1 MSDLTDYL
9 DACIG
14 DTQGKL
20 HIAIGYGGHWSD
32 TGKYEFDRF
41 VQSHFDYPAE
51 REQAAREILAAAQ
64 DADAYVCTN
73 LMVADKRA
81 GGAAAARLNVK
92 ADIDGDFDLDK
103 VRQIGGYAVASGT
116 PGHAHVYVPLT
127 ETVPAHHYTALCRG
141 LGAYL
146 GNADS
151 KISDNDVL
159 RPPGTLNHKT
169 RASGGESTK
178 AEWLIRPPGVRHD
191 KHALA
196 HQLGIVLDETTETPG
211 PAAATAAAEPVDVAN
226 YPLVQAALDHNT
238 GDRSA
243 DTMRVVGACYDAG
256 LTLAQTRYIVSSRT
270 DLRDRL
276 GERRDDDV
284 LTCWLKAADKRQ
296 KTTFTDNNI
305 PPGAPKQVV
314 DGAQLL
320 DNIKHFL
327 ARFIVYPTTHALVA
341 HVLWIAHT

>member
-1 MSDLTDYL
+1 M
-9 DACIG
+9 
-14 DTQGKL
+14 
-20 HIAIGYGGHWSD
+20 
-32 TGKYEFDRF
+32 
-41 VQSHFDYPAE
+41 
-51 REQAAREILAAAQ
+51 
-64 DADAYVCTN
+64 
-73 LMVADKRA
+73 
-81 GGAAAARLNVK
+81 
-92 ADIDGDFDLDK
+92 
-103 VRQIGGYAVASGT
+103 
-116 PGHAHVYVPLT
+116 YVPLT

-327 ARFIVYPTTHALVA
+327 ARFIVYPTHARARRTRPVDRPHLA
-341 HVLWIAHT
+341 HGLLGIHTAHGVPIPRARVREIPRPRGHRTIGAAPGARRQHHIGVPVPQSRRPGR